1 MAELLNKL
9 HVGDFTKS
17 RARRS
22 NDNALVE
29 GKNGSVVRKWLGH
42 GHIPKAFAAEVDAFT
57 QGVLSPF
64 LNFHRPCLFPTEVE
78 DEKGRIRRRY
88 RDEDV
93 ATPYERLK
101 PLPDAEGWLRP
112 GVTFGQLDAL
122 AFAQDDLEAAAAL
135 NAARDAL
142 FRRIGEALA
151 AA

>member
-1 MAELLNKL
+1 M
-9 HVGDFTKS
+9 
-17 RARRS
+17 
-22 NDNALVE
+22 
-29 GKNGSVVRKWLGH
+29 
-42 GHIPKAFAAEVDAFT
+42 DAFT

-101 PLPDAEGWLRP
+101 SLPDAEGHLRP
-112 GVTFGQLDAL
+112 GVTFGQLDAV
-122 AFAQDDLEAAAAL
+122 AFAQTDLEAAAAL